1 MLLSLDF
8 DMYAGRSRLVAN
20 GDGIVYEPLLQLQPP
35 LALEPPFPVRYGTVC
50 QQCPVLVL
58 CSSSPTIAAV
68 SIRTRALHT
77 RNKRSPR
84 YRQHLLVFC

>member
-35 LALEPPFPVRYGTVC
+35 LALEPPFPVRYGNVC
-50 QQCPVLVL
+50 QQ
-58 CSSSPTIAAV
+58 
-68 SIRTRALHT
+68 
-77 RNKRSPR
+77 
-84 YRQHLLVFC
+84 